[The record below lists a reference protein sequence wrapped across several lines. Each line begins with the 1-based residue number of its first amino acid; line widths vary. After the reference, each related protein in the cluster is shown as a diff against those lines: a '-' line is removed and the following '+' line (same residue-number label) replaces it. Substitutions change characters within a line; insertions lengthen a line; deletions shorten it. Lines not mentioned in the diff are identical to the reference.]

1 MSKQSE
7 NKGPLGDKFNDFEFT
22 PSSNLFDEIQN
33 GLASDPKIGALSEK
47 FNAFSPDVSEKIWP
61 KIEKELHSKN
71 KRRAIIW
78 WGAAAIFIVG
88 FGIGNLLNTN
98 DDLSE
103 TIVIKNIVVDDPAEV
118 EQKNAIKASN
128 SKKEIIAHES
138 SDSKITTSKSITS
151 ELFEQDLF
159 GNVVNESSDLM
170 QAKNSYVSKEG
181 VELEVIEYKEI
192 TIEEKRLILD
202 DSQNSLL
209 FKDLLTNLAFELLE
223 EINKKKSTKNISK
236 HTFASLAG
244 SFRGNSGIDLN
255 SDKEYAY
262 NAASFTSS
270 DIEYSEEGMAEFS
283 EDIALASPQ
292 SSNSLND
299 PTINSFSNDN
309 SLPQEEQFEAQ
320 YKDYVVPTT
329 IGALYQRNFSN
340 QLSLASGILYTRI
353 GYSYKKEPWSMYN
366 RKGQDEYISIPI
378 NLTFDLIKNSKFDLY
393 PLIGSQIDFGL
404 QGKDEIKN
412 QDIDSGKLKLDKIRP
427 GNLIS
432 VLTGIGTSYDF
443 TKKFSLFGQT
453 IVQYYPITSEYS
465 YFSQKPLNISFQGGI
480 KFSF

>member
-7 NKGPLGDKFNDFEFT
+7 NNGPLGDKFNDFEFT

-33 GLASDPKIGALSEK
+33 GLASDPEIGALSEK

-103 TIVIKNIVVDDPAEV
+103 TIAIKNIVVDDPAEV

-128 SKKEIIAHES
+128 SKKEIIAYEA

-181 VELEVIEYKEI
+181 VELEVIKYKEI

-209 FKDLLTNLAFELLE
+209 FKDSLTNLAFELLE
-223 EINKKKSTKNISK
+223 EINK
-236 HTFASLAG
+236 
-244 SFRGNSGIDLN
+244 
-255 SDKEYAY
+255 
-262 NAASFTSS
+262 
-270 DIEYSEEGMAEFS
+270 
-283 EDIALASPQ
+283 
-292 SSNSLND
+292 
-299 PTINSFSNDN
+299 
-309 SLPQEEQFEAQ
+309 
-320 YKDYVVPTT
+320 
-329 IGALYQRNFSN
+329 
-340 QLSLASGILYTRI
+340 
-353 GYSYKKEPWSMYN
+353 W
-366 RKGQDEYISIPI
+366 
-378 NLTFDLIKNSKFDLY
+378 
-393 PLIGSQIDFGL
+393 
-404 QGKDEIKN
+404 
-412 QDIDSGKLKLDKIRP
+412 
-427 GNLIS
+427 
-432 VLTGIGTSYDF
+432 
-443 TKKFSLFGQT
+443 
-453 IVQYYPITSEYS
+453 
-465 YFSQKPLNISFQGGI
+465 
-480 KFSF
+480 